1 MKYLLFI
8 LLLFRSFFI
17 YLKDETGELSVGD
30 EKRYRMLR
38 KELLDL
44 ADVICCTCIGAGD
57 PRLTRMK
64 FSSILI
70 DESMQVRRKIIMM
83 IIIVMMMIIIMMQM
97 VMMMIMM

>member
-1 MKYLLFI
+1 MKFNRLG
-8 LLLFRSFFI
+8 LLLLRSSV
-17 YLKDETGELSVGD
+17 GLSVSD

-38 KELLDL
+38 KQGEKELLDL

-70 DESMQVRRKIIMM
+70 DESMQVRMMMVMMTKIMIIMVM
-83 IIIVMMMIIIMMQM
+83 MVMMKIMVIMMMIK
-97 VMMMIMM
+97 